1 MIAEAVTSAQG
12 GIRRRRRNAGIEIL
26 SATWAAVA
34 GDAERGD
41 EGSGG
46 GVVCGL
52 LSASALRKVGR
63 GGGPDGVG
71 GAAPE
76 DFGREGSSACG
87 FAASA
92 PRRGGTCSGR
102 EGSDRGVDWEDCG
115 ARLRMLGG
123 SEGSQGAVRRMA
135 STPSGMDRV

>member
-63 GGGPDGVG
+63 GGGP
-71 GAAPE
+71 A
-76 DFGREGSSACG
+76 FGREGSSACG